1 MRFIGYYTPGNYEKV
16 MNTYLRPSL
25 EKWNLSHY
33 IEEVSELGNWYLNT
47 SFKPRFIKECLE
59 RFKEDVIFLDAD
71 ADIVKDPILFSQIP
85 EEYDIAVH
93 YLDWE
98 RQWRGKPGNKRELL
112 SGTMLFRYNEKVLK
126 MLHIYISEC
135 ESNIGKW
142 EQQILQEVLQI
153 YKSINI
159 YELPAEYCTV
169 ILHNGKV
176 PNYIKDPIIIHN
188 QVSRQFKNKR

>member
-25 EKWNLSHY
+25 EKWHLPHY
-33 IEEVSELGNWYLNT
+33 IEEVPDLGNWYLNT
-47 SFKPRFIKECLE
+47 SFKPKFIKQCLE
-59 RFKEDVIFLDAD
+59 KFKQDIIFLDAD
-71 ADIVKDPILFSQIP
+71 AKIEKDPILFSQIHKN
-85 EEYDIAVH
+85 YDIAVH
-93 YLDWE
+93 QLDWN
-98 RQWRGKPGNKRELL
+98 RQWRGTSGAKRELL

-126 MLHIYISEC
+126 MLDIYISEC

-142 EQQILQEVLQI
+142 EQQILQEILQV
-153 YKSINI
+153 YKDIKI

-176 PNYIKDPIIIHN
+176 PNYIKDPVIIHY
-188 QVSRQFKNKR
+188 QKSREFKNKR